1 MSDKNTTSPKG
12 ISFTEGLTLLFIGL
26 KLAGIIGWSWLWV
39 LSPIVLSWLIA
50 AVVVSLA
57 YWQIKRND

>member
-12 ISFTEGLTLLFIGL
+12 INFMDGLTLLFIGL

-57 YWQIKRND
+57 YWQIKRNE